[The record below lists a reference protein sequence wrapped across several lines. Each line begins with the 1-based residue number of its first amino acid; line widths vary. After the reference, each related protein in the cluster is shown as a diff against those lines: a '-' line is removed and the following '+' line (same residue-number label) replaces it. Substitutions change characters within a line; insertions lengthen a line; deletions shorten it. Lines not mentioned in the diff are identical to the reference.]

1 MDINTIFGYAVVFML
16 GMVIGFTACYVQLS
30 LESMKRSRKILEES
44 LNILE
49 QEIGQPLKYLK

>member
-30 LESMKRSRKILEES
+30 LESMKRSRKILDES

-49 QEIGQPLKYLK
+49 QEIIKKAR